1 MYMFKK
7 WGRRD
12 LNPQP
17 LDLESNALPLELRPL
32 AVTSFFQTTQMSF
45 HFQLEILIDNFSKP
59 LYWIEIPPFY

>member
-1 MYMFKK
+1 MNDNVIIKIIKYYTEGGKK

-32 AVTSFFQTTQMSF
+32 ELLALQVDDVVRLKF
-45 HFQLEILIDNFSKP
+45 
-59 LYWIEIPPFY
+59 

>member
-1 MYMFKK
+1 MFVKYMKIVTFKIKK

-32 AVTSFFQTTQMSF
+32 EVTAL
-45 HFQLEILIDNFSKP
+45 H
-59 LYWIEIPPFY
+59 